1 METDHSKFEALNKTK
16 NDLLME
22 IELAAKKEYNVVT
35 TDPKKLVKEQN
46 ILMQK
51 LQEVRGEAAMII
63 KR

>member
-16 NDLLME
+16 NDLLKE